1 MTTDTNNTLSLK
13 FKLIAAA
20 ALALAAVGAHA
31 EKYPSKPINIIVPFS
46 PGGVTDVMA
55 RLVATKLQED
65 LGEAVIVVNKA
76 GAGTTIATN
85 YVAKSPADGYN
96 ILMAASSF
104 TIGPSLYKE
113 KAGYDP
119 EKNFKP
125 VSLLAT
131 ILHLLVVNPKL
142 PVSDVTTLIKNMKV
156 DSAQANYGSSG
167 AGTSNHLEGEL
178 FATLAGIKP
187 NHIPFKGSVPALTAI
202 AGNDVS
208 FMFVDIAAAKPYLE
222 GGKVKALAVTT
233 AKRSSLLPELP
244 TVEESGL
251 NNFNATPWLGFVVPL
266 GTPDAVIA
274 TLNKSLAK
282 MQNDPLVK
290 ERFASMGIEPVFN
303 NAPEFQ
309 SFMQKD
315 RMKWEDV
322 ITRAQI
328 SATE

>member
-1 MTTDTNNTLSLK
+1 MTHPTRLK
-13 FKLIAAA
+13 AIAAA
-20 ALALAAVGAHA
+20 SLLSFCMSAHA
-31 EKYPSKPINIIVPFS
+31 DQYPSRAVNIIVPFS

-55 RLVATKLQED
+55 RLVANKLQDD
-65 LGEAVIVVNKA
+65 LGATVVVVNKP

-85 YVAKSPADGYN
+85 YVAKSAPDGYN

-131 ILHLLVVNPKL
+131 VPHLLVVNPQL
-142 PVSDVTTLIKNMKV
+142 PVTDVTSLVKNMQSGDQV
-156 DSAQANYGSSG
+156 RANFGSSG
-167 AGTSNHLEGEL
+167 PGTSNHLEGEL
-178 FATLAGIKP
+178 FASMAGLNL

-208 FMFVDIAAAKPYLE
+208 FMFVDIAAAKPFLDSN
-222 GGKVKALAVTT
+222 KVKPIAITT
-233 AKRSSLLPELP
+233 SKRSALWPQLP

-251 NNFNATPWLGFVVPL
+251 KNFHATPWLGFVVPA
-266 GTPDAVIA
+266 GTPDSVIA

-282 MQNDPLVK
+282 MRNDPQVG
-290 ERFASMGIEPVFN
+290 ERFAAMGIEPVFN
-303 NAPEFQ
+303 SATEFHQ
-309 SFMQKD
+309 FMRSD
-315 RMKWEDV
+315 RVKWEDV
-322 ITRAQI
+322 ISRAKI
-328 SATE
+328 SAAD

>member
-1 MTTDTNNTLSLK
+1 MTHPTRLK
-13 FKLIAAA
+13 AIAAA
-20 ALALAAVGAHA
+20 SLLAFCMSAHA
-31 EKYPSKPINIIVPFS
+31 EKYPSRAVNIIVPFS

-55 RLVATKLQED
+55 RLVANKLQDD
-65 LGEAVIVVNKA
+65 LGATVVVVNKP

-85 YVAKSPADGYN
+85 YVSKSAPDGYN

-131 ILHLLVVNPKL
+131 VPHLLVVNPQL
-142 PVSDVTTLIKNMKV
+142 PVTDVTSLVKNMQSGDQV
-156 DSAQANYGSSG
+156 RANFGSSG
-167 AGTSNHLEGEL
+167 PGTSNHLEGEL
-178 FATLAGIKP
+178 FASMAGLNL

-208 FMFVDIAAAKPYLE
+208 FMFVDIAAAKPFLDSN
-222 GGKVKALAVTT
+222 KVKPIAITT
-233 AKRSSLLPELP
+233 SKRSALWPQLP

-251 NNFNATPWLGFVVPL
+251 KNFHATPWLGFVVPA
-266 GTPDAVIA
+266 GTPDSVIA

-282 MQNDPLVK
+282 MRNDPQVG
-290 ERFASMGIEPVFN
+290 ERFAAMGIEPVFN
-303 NAPEFQ
+303 SATEFHQ
-309 SFMQKD
+309 FMRSD
-315 RMKWEDV
+315 RVKWEDV
-322 ITRAQI
+322 ISRAKI
-328 SATE
+328 SAAD

>member
-1 MTTDTNNTLSLK
+1 MSKKPVFKSLAV
-13 FKLIAAA
+13 AAA
-20 ALALAAVGAHA
+20 ATLAVFGMQQAHA
-31 EKYPSKPINIIVPFS
+31 QKYPAKLINIIVPFS

-65 LGEAVIVVNKA
+65 LGESVIVVNKP

-85 YVAKSPADGYN
+85 YVAKSAADGYN

-131 ILHLLVVNPKL
+131 VPHLLVVNPKL
-142 PVSDVTTLIKNMKV
+142 AVTDVTALVKSMKNG
-156 DSAQANYGSSG
+156 DLSQANYGSSG
-167 AGTSNHLEGEL
+167 SGTSNHLEGEL
-178 FATLAGIKP
+178 FASMAGIKP
-187 NHIPFKGSVPALTAI
+187 NHIPFKGSIPALTAI

-208 FMFVDIAAAKPYLE
+208 FMFVDIAAAKPFLE
-222 GGKVKALAVTT
+222 SGKIKAVAVTT
-233 AKRSSLLPELP
+233 AKRSALLPQLP

-251 NNFNATPWLGFVVPL
+251 KSFNATPWLGFVVPT
-266 GTPDAVIA
+266 GTPDTVIA
-274 TLNKSLAK
+274 TLNQSLTK
-282 MQNDPLVK
+282 MQNDPQVK
-290 ERFASMGIEPVFN
+290 ERFSAMGIEPVFN
-303 NAPEFQ
+303 SAADFQ
-309 SFMQKD
+309 KFMLSD
-315 RMKWEDV
+315 RVKWEEV

-328 SATE
+328 SAAD

>member
-1 MTTDTNNTLSLK
+1 MTHRLK
-13 FKLIAAA
+13 LKVITAA
-20 ALALAAVGAHA
+20 ALAFTTMHA
-31 EKYPSKPINIIVPFS
+31 YADKYPSKPINIIVPFS

-55 RLVATKLQED
+55 RLIATKLQED
-65 LGEAVIVVNKA
+65 LGETVIVVNKA

-85 YVAKSPADGYN
+85 YVAKAAPDGYN

-131 ILHLLVVNPKL
+131 IPHLLVVNPKL
-142 PVSDVTTLIKNMKV
+142 PVNDVTTLIQNMKSN
-156 DSAQANYGSSG
+156 SALANYGSSG
-167 AGTSNHLEGEL
+167 SGTSNHLEAEL
-178 FATLAGIKP
+178 FASLGGIKP

-208 FMFVDIAAAKPYLE
+208 FMFVDIAAAKPFIDS
-222 GGKVKALAVTT
+222 GKVKAIAVTT
-233 AKRSSLLPELP
+233 AKRSALLPQLP

-251 NNFNATPWLGFVVPL
+251 KSFNATPWLGFVVHS
-266 GTPDAVIA
+266 GTPDSIIA

-282 MQNDPLVK
+282 MQSDPQVK
-290 ERFASMGIEPVFN
+290 ERFTAMGIEPVFN
-303 NAPEFQ
+303 STTEFQ
-309 SFMQKD
+309 KFMQSD
-315 RMKWEDV
+315 RVKWEAV
-322 ITRAQI
+322 VTRAQI
-328 SATE
+328 SAVD